1 MKRPFKKKETQ
12 QTFIKRRI
20 KSLEVIVEKTMQE
33 LINDVIIHV
42 DDKYVLFNQYSIERK
57 PDIIEVNR
65 RRDYEVFKFNKM
77 KLAMMWI
84 IFDYKHRFSDRD
96 RIKTLDSEWISVEI
110 DRQIHGKLK
119 IKHSGDLFLH
129 GVYSTKLQT
138 DQIKQKRIIAE
149 IDKYSIIANSISTP
163 TRTKK

>member
-1 MKRPFKKKETQ
+1 M
-12 QTFIKRRI
+12 
-20 KSLEVIVEKTMQE
+20 KSLEVIVEKTMEE
-33 LINDVIIHV
+33 LINDVIIHI
-42 DDKYVLFNQYSIERK
+42 DDKYVLFNQYTIERK
-57 PDIIEVNR
+57 PDLIEVNR
-65 RRDYEVFKFNKM
+65 RRDRAVFKFNKM

-84 IFDYKHRFSDRD
+84 IFDYRQRFSDRN
-96 RIKTLDSEWISVEI
+96 RILSLDSEWVSVDV
-110 DRQIHGKLK
+110 DRQIHARLK